1 MKESLR
7 AQLDRMQN
15 RLEELNAQL
24 ANFGEKIPP
33 LIKSYIGLSSTMRT
47 FGTALNPEFGN
58 VEETGILVRI
68 ADVYPD
74 KSERHVESFRA
85 TLQGQ

>member
-24 ANFGEKIPP
+24 ASED
-33 LIKSYIGLSSTMRT
+33 IGKDINLQIGR
-47 FGTALNPEFGN
+47 A
-58 VEETGILVRI
+58 
-68 ADVYPD
+68 
-74 KSERHVESFRA
+74 HV
-85 TLQGQ
+85 